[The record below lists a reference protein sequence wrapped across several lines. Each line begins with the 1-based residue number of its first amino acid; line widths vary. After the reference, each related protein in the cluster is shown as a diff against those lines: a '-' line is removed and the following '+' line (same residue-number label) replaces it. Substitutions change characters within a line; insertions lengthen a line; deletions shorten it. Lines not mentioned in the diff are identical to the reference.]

1 MKKAEFQGWMRDYF
15 GHRVEGGWKGMNR
28 FYTMTG
34 PLHAFKAAMTYKVA
48 NDSVSGTPGAI
59 VNIVV
64 PEMAEIYVP
73 KYEDWFNPD
82 NIKMRASE
90 AFIFSIYTKTTRLE
104 RKTARS
110 WYDSQFKYVKGEY
123 VKPVFPMSRSKVQCT
138 SGIHFF
144 LSVDGAMNW

>member
-34 PLHAFKAAMTYKVA
+34 PLHAFKAAMKDRRA
-48 NDSVSGTPGAI
+48 DPFHGGAPNAI

-64 PEMAEIYVP
+64 PEKAEIYVP
-73 KYEDWFNPD
+73 KYEEWFNPD

-90 AFIFSIYTKTTRLE
+90 AYIFSIYTKNARAE
-104 RKTARS
+104 RKTAWS

-123 VKPVFPMSRSKVQCT
+123 VRPVFPMSRSKVQCT